1 MSRNTRFM
9 WYILAA
15 LLFCAVTYGG
25 CGGSDNL
32 ASVNTSGG
40 GTSQP
45 VSGDTSGRGDW
56 EDWETI
62 DSLSVLENTWRI
74 TDVDLQTD
82 ADWYLL
88 TSNIENSTVKITV
101 SDRTKRNVGKVNLSK
116 SLLCEFYIVDENGTQ
131 TAFERLMPNGET
143 FYTLSDNGFTTLPDA
158 ISTSFTAEVQNNG
171 KTLIVTSDA
180 PNRLGGN
187 KTYTIV
193 TTMEAVY

>member
-101 SDRTKRNVGKVNLSK
+101 SDRTKRSVGKVNLSRN
-116 SLLCEFYIVDENGTQ
+116 LLCEFYIADENGTV
-131 TAFERLMPNGET
+131 TAFERLMPSGET

-158 ISTSFTAEVQNNG
+158 IGTSFTAEVQNNG
-171 KTLIVTSDA
+171 KTPHS
-180 PNRLGGN
+180 NQ
-187 KTYTIV
+187 
-193 TTMEAVY
+193 